1 MASTILNKTYAKG
14 KRTYVNHKNKW
25 SLWASKVK
33 CIIAASVM
41 TAKRSAAVED
51 RDNGSGQE
59 EERLSK
65 YYSRMEDLLGA
76 CWADQSIDLKS
87 MDVVFCNGELE
98 PRIVVNQTAE
108 MVTMVKMVDS
118 QDIENP
124 VNHIT
129 YGHRPSSSKA
139 WNENENGE
147 MQAEMT
153 VIASTEGRMPGATV
167 FKDGG
172 SKAGSTVRM
181 VCDEEMETLP
191 RSQICRAAGEVFEK
205 RHHLTFNKPQ
215 IEDLHDGKQGK
226 ASSAFLRVYEHPMST
241 GRKVHISKKRSFRS
255 GKPETT
261 FGIYDTELLEKGM
274 VSQPLLWTGLTW
286 NPRWSYGDRK
296 RHPWVDQREFWLEE
310 TDLPRKRKA
319 SSTGAYGW
327 GSLWNR

>member
-1 MASTILNKTYAKG
+1 
-14 KRTYVNHKNKW
+14 
-25 SLWASKVK
+25 
-33 CIIAASVM
+33 
-41 TAKRSAAVED
+41 
-51 RDNGSGQE
+51 
-59 EERLSK
+59 
-65 YYSRMEDLLGA
+65 
-76 CWADQSIDLKS
+76 
-87 MDVVFCNGELE
+87 
-98 PRIVVNQTAE
+98 
-108 MVTMVKMVDS
+108 MVKMVDS